1 MASKKN
7 QPAILTNLNDDT
19 TAGAGAG
26 AGVPSSSANKLS
38 NPCAGEKRTI
48 QTASLVATPKTKT
61 TTAAA
66 ASMVVPTSTPS
77 SKNRTSATTTTTTA
91 LPPTNVNLTGLSQR
105 ELIDLVQTIAQ
116 ERDDLK
122 RKLLEQQHER
132 NDTKKKLKTK
142 STSKLTSTPSSAATN
157 QPMSTPL
164 KGPRTTTT
172 TTTTNRPP
180 GAKTATTIPTSAKE
194 VSPDLKTSRGGG
206 SVSEKEVAAFR
217 KRIASKAVRMIK
229 KNAHT
234 DRKKPWTEFT
244 EGIPK
249 DESGELLLKELMRPY
264 HESNMK
270 SDTKRM
276 TKWCFKLDSNVD
288 DDSSEEDQDKIQTV
302 LGTPKWIHPVKCNL
316 QCYLAPGEYFAG
328 FYAVAGY
335 CQLEVKYD
343 KPSSSVT
350 FKIRTYLKQTGDPK
364 DVPLPPPGLSRKE
377 ALHYGIDSIVRNIK
391 TS

>member
-1 MASKKN
+1 
-7 QPAILTNLNDDT
+7 
-19 TAGAGAG
+19 
-26 AGVPSSSANKLS
+26 
-38 NPCAGEKRTI
+38 
-48 QTASLVATPKTKT
+48 
-61 TTAAA
+61 
-66 ASMVVPTSTPS
+66 
-77 SKNRTSATTTTTTA
+77 
-91 LPPTNVNLTGLSQR
+91 
-105 ELIDLVQTIAQ
+105 
-116 ERDDLK
+116 
-122 RKLLEQQHER
+122 LEQQHER

-164 KGPRTTTT
+164 KGLKTTTT
-172 TTTTNRPP
+172 ATTNRPP
-180 GAKTATTIPTSAKE
+180 GAKTATANSTSAK
-194 VSPDLKTSRGGG
+194 VSPNLKAIGSGSGGGGG
-206 SVSEKEVAAFR
+206 SFSDKDVAAFR
-217 KRIASKAVRMIK
+217 KRISSKAVRMIK

-234 DRKKPWTEFT
+234 NRNKPWTEFT

-335 CQLEVKYD
+335 CQLDVKYD

-350 FKIRTYLKQTGDPK
+350 FKIRTYLKQTGDPEY
-364 DVPLPPPGLSRKE
+364 VPLPPPGLSRKE
-377 ALHYGIDSIVRNIK
+377 ALVTTGLTRSYKEHQNVLNC
-391 TS
+391 